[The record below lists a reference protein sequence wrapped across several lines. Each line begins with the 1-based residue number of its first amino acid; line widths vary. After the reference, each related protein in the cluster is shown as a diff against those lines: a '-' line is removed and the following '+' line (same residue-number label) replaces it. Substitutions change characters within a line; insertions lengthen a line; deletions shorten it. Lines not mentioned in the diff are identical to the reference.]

1 MESQEDSKHLK
12 ESIYKNRELERE
24 NMSLLNQLKLMKFAE
39 EKAKKD
45 KEEFELL
52 KKVEERRKQDQCY
65 ISRVSHVVI

>member
-52 KKVEERRKQDQCY
+52 KKVEERRKQDQQQLLLSNST
-65 ISRVSHVVI
+65 I